1 MFKIFKYLKLLGR
14 FRDIESTY
22 KEETGKAR
30 PAYLSRRFVGALVI
44 FVGAA
49 LSLYFGVEIVE
60 NILSNITESIEKVV
74 ATGIV
79 LYGLILEIVGIVKRK
94 KK

>member
-1 MFKIFKYLKLLGR
+1 MLKIFKYLKLLGR
-14 FRDIESTY
+14 FRDIEATY
-22 KEETGKAR
+22 KEETGKGR
-30 PAYLSRRFVGALVI
+30 PPYLSRRFVGALVI

-49 LSLYFGVEIVE
+49 LSLHFGVEIDE
-60 NILSNITESIEKVV
+60 NILTNITESIEKIV

-79 LYGLILEIVGIVKRK
+79 LYGLVMEVVGIVKRK